1 MIIIRI
7 RIKIRRNKYL
17 NTIIYLIN
25 YYGKVRKKNNMF
37 KHDC

>member
-1 MIIIRI
+1 MKKREN
-7 RIKIRRNKYL
+7 KIQKINKYL

-25 YYGKVRKKNNMF
+25 YYGTVRKKNNLF